1 MDDLT
6 GNLTLTDVDKKVLK
20 ALKPPVL
27 LYYLLLAGFLLVS
40 GAGFLTWIYMVRT
53 GMGVTGLNHP
63 IGWATYIGNFVFW
76 VGIAH
81 SGTLISA
88 IFFLVR
94 AKFRDAVSRSA
105 EAMTLIAIM
114 IAGLFPL
121 MHLGRLWVFYY
132 ILPYPSE
139 RQIWPNF
146 KSPLVW
152 DVLAV
157 FTYFVVSLIF
167 FYVGLIPDA
176 AAARDKLEEE
186 HGKNYWRTKLF
197 RRLSLGW
204 SGALSQWR
212 HYNRAY
218 LFFAALAT
226 PLVISV
232 HSIVSWDFAT
242 SLLPGWHSTLF
253 APYFVAGAIHSGLA
267 MVILIMIPLR
277 KVFSLEEIITPWH
290 LEMVAKTMIVTTLI
304 MAYSYTI
311 EPFMAAYSKNMIE
324 WQFSV
329 WRRTGWLSWSYY
341 PMLLFNALI
350 PLSLIFKKVR
360 TNFKLLPV
368 IAVLVVMG
376 MWLERYFIVVG
387 STAHDFL
394 PHAWDSY
401 APTWVEVT
409 ITAASFCF
417 FFFLFLLFSKNLPV
431 VPLAD
436 FKSQMDKK
444 RKTFDEKCNSAVK
457 IKKPLSFMPAYKFIF
472 SEPDEM
478 LRAVKILCDAGYD
491 RMEVFSPTKIEKLE
505 AIVHVPVSPVKYWA
519 LFGAIFGFFFGLVL
533 AIGTSQLNDLI
544 VGGKP
549 PVTLIPYWI
558 VAFEGGVLFGA
569 LFNLIGLI
577 IHAHLFKTS
586 SLHGYEPRFSKD
598 KYGVI
603 VQYSILEGDK
613 IKKLAE
619 EFKSDEMSFS
629 AG

>member
-1 MDDLT
+1 
-6 GNLTLTDVDKKVLK
+6 
-20 ALKPPVL
+20 
-27 LYYLLLAGFLLVS
+27 
-40 GAGFLTWIYMVRT
+40 
-53 GMGVTGLNHP
+53 
-63 IGWATYIGNFVFW
+63 TYIGNFVFW

-121 MHLGRLWVFYY
+121 IHLGRLWVFYY

-146 KSPLVW
+146 KSALVW

-186 HGKNYWRTKLF
+186 HGKNYWRTKIF
-197 RRLSLGW
+197 RRMALGW
-204 SGALSQWR
+204 SGAFSQWR

-218 LFFAALAT
+218 LYFAALAT

-277 KVFSLEEIITPWH
+277 RIFNLEEIITPWH
-290 LEMVAKTMIVTTLI
+290 IEMVAKTMIVTTLV

-311 EPFMAAYSKNMIE
+311 EPFMAAYSKNQIE

-341 PMLLFNALI
+341 LMLPFNAI
-350 PLSLIFKKVR
+350 FPLGFIFKKVR
-360 TNFKLLPV
+360 TNYTLMAG
-368 IAVLVVMG
+368 ISVLVVIG
-376 MWLERYFIVVG
+376 MWLERFFIVTG
-387 STAHDFL
+387 SPAHDFL

-401 APTWVEVT
+401 TPSWVEFT
-409 ITAASFCF
+409 ITAASFSL

-431 VPLAD
+431 VPITD
-436 FKSQMDKK
+436 FKSQLDEK
-444 RKTFDEKCNSAVK
+444 RKTYAEKCAKPEK
-457 IKKPLSFMPAYKFIF
+457 IKKALFFMPCYKFVF
-472 SEPDEM
+472 SEPNEM
-478 LRAVKILCDAGYD
+478 LKAVRAFCQAGYN
-491 RMEVFSPTKIEKLE
+491 RIEVFSPTKIEQLE
-505 AIVHVPVSPVKYWA
+505 KIVKVPFSPVKIWA
-519 LFGAIFGFFFGLVL
+519 LFGAIFGFLFGLGL
-533 AIGTSQLNDLI
+533 AIGASRLDDLI

-569 LFNLIGLI
+569 LFNLVGLI
-577 IHAHLFKTS
+577 IHGRLFRTS
-586 SLHGYEPRFSKD
+586 TMHGYDSRFSKD
-598 KYGVI
+598 RYGLI
-603 VQYSILEGDK
+603 VQYSLTDSEE
-613 IKKLAE
+613 IKNIAGSFRYE
-619 EFKSDEMSFS
+619 EMNSIT
-629 AG
+629 G